1 MSNRRPLN
9 WSSALR
15 DLKSDHLARP
25 AVREE
30 RLRRDIS
37 AWRGKSGRRYVFNID
52 PLTGFD
58 ADEAIGAL
66 AVFITRNKSGIASI
80 VFGGADLDCDQAADA
95 FRAADERGCTEV
107 HITRLWDAS
116 EQEAILAD
124 LNAEVLEVA

>member
-1 MSNRRPLN
+1 MSNKRIS

-15 DLKSDHLARP
+15 DIRSDHLARP

-37 AWRGKSGRRYVFNID
+37 AWRGKSGRRYVFHVD
-52 PLTGFD
+52 PLSGFD
-58 ADEAIGAL
+58 ADEAISSL
-66 AVFITRNKSGIASI
+66 AVFITRSKSGIASI